1 VPKGSIVRGGDKG
14 SQGKAIQAEA
24 PRSLAGVDLFA
35 YLDPPARQA
44 LERRCTWRR
53 WAPGE
58 QIIDRETL
66 SSDVYF
72 VVSGRARVVD
82 YSDTGHR
89 EVIFDE
95 IEPGGY
101 FGELA
106 AIDGEPRS
114 AHIVAAEETITA
126 MLTGDAFV
134 EMLFQHRETGL
145 AFMRRLSEIIR
156 QSTMRIMD
164 LSTLGVHN
172 RIYAELLRQA
182 KTGGARPP
190 NTAAIQ
196 PMPVHSDIA
205 ARVSTTRETVAR
217 VLSDLT
223 HRGVLH
229 REHDSL
235 VILDVKRLTEL
246 AHKYR
251 DA

>member
-1 VPKGSIVRGGDKG
+1 MVRASEKA
-14 SQGKAIQAEA
+14 SQAKAPQAVA
-24 PRSLAGVDLFA
+24 PRGLAGVDLFA
-35 YLDPPARQA
+35 FLDPAERQA
-44 LERRCTWRR
+44 LERKCVWRK
-53 WAPGE
+53 WAAGE

-66 SSDVYF
+66 SNDVYF
-72 VVSGRARVVD
+72 VASGRARVVD

-95 IEPGGY
+95 IGPGGY

-114 AHIVAAEETITA
+114 ANIVAAEETV
-126 MLTGDAFV
+126 TGLLSSEAFIEV
-134 EMLFQHRETGL
+134 LFSHRETGL
-145 AFMRRLSEIIR
+145 AFMRRLSEMIR
-156 QSTMRIMD
+156 QATARIMD

-172 RIYAELLRQA
+172 RIYSELLRQA
-182 KTGGARPP
+182 KTGGGRAP

-196 PMPVHSDIA
+196 PVPVHSEIA

-223 HRGVLH
+223 HRGILH

-235 VILDVKRLTEL
+235 VIRDVKALAEL
-246 AHKYR
+246 AQKYR
-251 DA
+251 DQS

>member
-1 VPKGSIVRGGDKG
+1 MVRASEKA
-14 SQGKAIQAEA
+14 SQAKAPQAMA

-35 YLDPPARQA
+35 FLDPAARQA
-44 LERRCTWRR
+44 LERKCVWRK
-53 WAPGE
+53 WAAGE

-66 SSDVYF
+66 SNDVYF
-72 VVSGRARVVD
+72 VASGRARVVD

-95 IEPGGY
+95 IGPGGY

-114 AHIVAAEETITA
+114 ANIVAAEETV
-126 MLTGDAFV
+126 TGLLSSEAFIEV
-134 EMLFQHRETGL
+134 LFSHRETGL
-145 AFMRRLSEIIR
+145 AFMRRLSEMIR
-156 QSTMRIMD
+156 QATARIMD

-172 RIYAELLRQA
+172 RIYSELLRQA
-182 KTGGARPP
+182 KTGGTRPP

-196 PMPVHSDIA
+196 PVPVHSEIA

-223 HRGVLH
+223 HRGILH

-235 VILDVKRLTEL
+235 VICDVKALTEL

>member
-1 VPKGSIVRGGDKG
+1 MPKGSIVRGGDK
-14 SQGKAIQAEA
+14 SSHGKPVLAEA

-35 YLDPPARQA
+35 YLDPAARLA
-44 LERRCTWRR
+44 MERRCTWRR
-53 WAPGE
+53 WATGE

-114 AHIVAAEETITA
+114 ANIVAAEETITA

-156 QSTMRIMD
+156 QSTVRIMD

-172 RIYAELLRQA
+172 RIYSELLRQA

-229 REHDSL
+229 REQDSL

-251 DA
+251 EA